1 MFNYITK
8 LITNTDDLMDNPL
21 MYVVSSCFIFSCF
34 VIGGYNKLNN
44 MEDIADLIKT
54 KLFFTK
60 LPHSFSQL
68 ASKITVIIELVL
80 PFIIILAILNNVLN
94 KNKYS
99 SLKENEQREKKNSFL
114 TSLAKLS
121 TIIIILFTFV
131 ITFVFHHPSLANERM
146 SFLKNMGLIGGMLM
160 IYNYL

>member
-44 MEDIADLIKT
+44 MEDITDLIKT

-60 LPHSFSQL
+60 LPYSFSQL

-121 TIIIILFTFV
+121 TIIIILFTFI